1 MDIFPFVCFSIW
13 HHITVHLIMTAWSLI
28 VLRAPED
35 SKATQQIYRCYD
47 LTLDN
52 RCLATALKNS
62 NHEIK
67 GIMGYRHP
75 LPREGPSEACTDLL
89 TD

>member
-28 VLRAPED
+28 VLRAPEV
-35 SKATQQIYRCYD
+35 SKATQQIYICYN

-62 NHEIK
+62 NRNH
-67 GIMGYRHP
+67 GISSSSSQGGAVGSMY
-75 LPREGPSEACTDLL
+75 
-89 TD
+89 